1 MGKRGGS
8 GVANNAKGVAPI
20 IVKPSTNAIKLNSN
34 LVSNMKGLKNAT
46 PNGNVQKVV
55 SNGKSVTATAPTT
68 NGNVQKVVSNG
79 KSVTATASQNSSEEF
94 TIQSVVTNDENS
106 DWMFWVGVVIF
117 VLLIFVILAATMG
130 GSGGGGGSSYYR
142 TSYFGGWGGGGN
154 RSTTT
159 TVTVR
164 KKKT

>member
-94 TIQSVVTNDENS
+94 TIQTNDENS

>member
-1 MGKRGGS
+1 
-8 GVANNAKGVAPI
+8 
-20 IVKPSTNAIKLNSN
+20 
-34 LVSNMKGLKNAT
+34 MKGLKNAT
-46 PNGNVQKVV
+46 P
-55 SNGKSVTATAPTT
+55 